1 METIAAAADKNQHNN
16 TLRLGQRAHE
26 ILRWKTELERA
37 IEEMILEIDLLEEQR
52 RRARQ
57 SKTALGE
64 STNTVISV
72 HILKFRK
79 GHCRADIHYE
89 VYILYPNRFGF

>member
-57 SKTALGE
+57 SKTALGQDILNYQLLGKV
-64 STNTVISV
+64 NTYNIQ
-72 HILKFRK
+72 
-79 GHCRADIHYE
+79 
-89 VYILYPNRFGF
+89 

>member
-57 SKTALGE
+57 SKTALGQDILKFLIARQ
-64 STNTVISV
+64 SQHIQHTVISNKNV
-72 HILKFRK
+72 HKTRK
-79 GHCRADIHYE
+79 DH
-89 VYILYPNRFGF
+89 

>member
-57 SKTALGE
+57 SKTALGQDF
-64 STNTVISV
+64 
-72 HILKFRK
+72 LKYLI
-79 GHCRADIHYE
+79 C
-89 VYILYPNRFGF
+89 